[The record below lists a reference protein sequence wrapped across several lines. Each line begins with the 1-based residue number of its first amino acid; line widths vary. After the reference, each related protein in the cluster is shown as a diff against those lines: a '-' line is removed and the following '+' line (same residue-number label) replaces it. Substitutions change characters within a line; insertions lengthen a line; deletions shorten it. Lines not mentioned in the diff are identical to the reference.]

1 MENTLLVQK
10 MFAEM
15 KKSLDIKTKLLPFE
29 SFIELMATF
38 KSTDVTEKIDRLF
51 KIIDED
57 GNGNLSYE
65 EICEVVTNS
74 LSTYTNIWENKN
86 E

>member
-1 MENTLLVQK
+1 
-10 MFAEM
+10 
-15 KKSLDIKTKLLPFE
+15 
-29 SFIELMATF
+29 MATF